1 MNKEII
7 EDGKNG
13 FLVKGEDQ
21 WVNIL
26 CQLIEDKSLRESV
39 GKEGRK
45 TVVEKYSKNI
55 IKSRYLEI
63 YTSLIK

>member
-1 MNKEII
+1 VVNS
-7 EDGKNG
+7 

>member
-1 MNKEII
+1 MVNS
-7 EDGKNG
+7 